1 MERKSS
7 LAGLMAGTIIL
18 CHYID
23 LEVLYLWWI
32 QVLFPVCMSQ
42 IPFQCMTFHLTL
54 FMMSF
59 SELKFLILI
68 ESDLLVLSLWVVPL
82 CLILK
87 SISYP
92 PWSHKLFLCGV
103 LAPEIFTDFLR
114 CVTEEN
120 TLWPQLAT
128 ANLCLLFFTFF
139 CSLSW
144 ISALLQLQLRARCCL
159 L

>member
-1 MERKSS
+1 MELKSS

-42 IPFQCMTFHLTL
+42 ILFQCMTFRFTL

-59 SELKFLILI
+59 KELKFLILM

-87 SISYP
+87 SVSYP
-92 PWSHKLFLCGV
+92 PWSHELFCGV
-103 LAPEIFTDFLR
+103 LAPEIFTDSLR
-114 CVTEEN
+114 CITEEN
-120 TLWPQLAT
+120 THSDPSLPLQIYACFSSHFSVP
-128 ANLCLLFFTFF
+128 CLEFLHI
-139 CSLSW
+139 CSYS
-144 ISALLQLQLRARCCL
+144 
-159 L
+159 